1 MTQERKGPRPQL
13 IQSMLDAFRQTDLR
27 RKILITLGILVIFRF
42 VAHVPVPGVDAAAMD
57 KLISGGSGT
66 GALFGMLD
74 LFSGGAL
81 RNVSVAAMGVYPYIT
96 ASIIMTLMVPIIPRL
111 RALSQE
117 GESGRTK
124 VNVYTHWLTVPL
136 ALLQSYS
143 QLVIMQRSDVL
154 HNVGFSGDH
163 ALPTISMMLAMTAG
177 TMFLVWLGELIT
189 EYGIGN
195 GVSLI
200 IFAGIVCT
208 LPTLVGQGWAA
219 HNVPGVLIFVA
230 IAFVIL
236 VTIIIFTEAQRR
248 IPVQYAK
255 SLYRGGKVYRQS
267 GGTHIPLRVNSAGM
281 IPVIFAM
288 SVLMF
293 PGLVSSFFAHPG
305 GHSWANTVTD
315 IFSSNSWFYWFLYFF
330 MVVGFTFFYTM
341 VIFQQQNLAET
352 LQRQGAFVP
361 GIRPGKA
368 TEQYLS
374 KVNNRITWGG
384 AVFLGVVA
392 IAPFIMQRVTGVAG
406 INLSTIGML
415 IVVGVALDTMRQLEA
430 QLLMRNYEGFL
441 K

>member
-1 MTQERKGPRPQL
+1 MTQERKGSRPQL

-27 RKILITLGILVIFRF
+27 RKILITLGILIVFRF
-42 VAHVPVPGVDAAAMD
+42 VAHVPVPGVDAAAM
-57 KLISGGSGT
+57 KNFINGNSGT

-81 RNVSVAAMGVYPYIT
+81 KSLSVAAMGVYPYIT
-96 ASIIMTLMVPIIPRL
+96 ASIIMTLLVPVIPRL
-111 RALSQE
+111 RAISQE

-124 VNVYTHWLTVPL
+124 INMYTHWLTVPL

-143 QLVIMQRSDVL
+143 QLIILRNNNVL
-154 HNVGFSGDH
+154 HNVGFSGAH

-208 LPTLVGQGWAA
+208 LPSLVGQGVNA
-219 HNVPGVLIFVA
+219 HNIWGVFVFIA

-236 VTIIIFTEAQRR
+236 VVIIIFTEAQRR
-248 IPVQYAK
+248 IPVQYAR

-288 SVLMF
+288 SMLMF
-293 PGLVSSFFAHPG
+293 PGLVASFFAHPG
-305 GHSWANTVTD
+305 NFANSVVNL
-315 IFSSNSWFYWFLYFF
+315 FSTKSDLYWVLYFF

-352 LQRQGAFVP
+352 LQKQGAFVP

-368 TEQYLS
+368 TDQYLS

-384 AVFLGVVA
+384 AVFLAVVA
-392 IAPFIMQRVTGVAG
+392 VAPFIMQKISGVG
-406 INLSTIGML
+406 TITLSTIGML

-430 QLLMRNYEGFL
+430 QLMMRNYEGFL

>member
-1 MTQERKGPRPQL
+1 MV
-13 IQSMLDAFRQTDLR
+13 DAFRQTDLR
-27 RKILITLGILVIFRF
+27 RKILITLGILIIFRF
-42 VAHVPVPGVDAAAMD
+42 IAHVPVPGVDANAM
-57 KLISGGSGT
+57 KNFINGNSGT

-81 RNVSVAAMGVYPYIT
+81 KSLSVAAMGVYPYIT
-96 ASIIMTLMVPIIPRL
+96 ASIIMTLLVPVIPRL
-111 RALSQE
+111 RGLSQE

-124 VNVYTHWLTVPL
+124 INVYTHWLTVPL

-143 QLVIMQRSDVL
+143 QLIILQNNNVL
-154 HNVGFSGDH
+154 QNVGFTGAH

-208 LPTLVGQGWAA
+208 LPSLVGQGATA
-219 HNVPGVLIFVA
+219 HNVWGVLIFIA
-230 IAFVIL
+230 IAFVVL

-248 IPVQYAK
+248 IPVQYAR

-288 SVLMF
+288 SMLMF
-293 PGLVSSFFAHPG
+293 PGLVASFFAHPG
-305 GHSWANTVTD
+305 NFANSVVNL
-315 IFSSNSWFYWFLYFF
+315 FSTKSNLYWVLYFF

-368 TEQYLS
+368 TDQYLS

-384 AVFLGVVA
+384 AIFLGAVA
-392 IAPFIMQRVTGVAG
+392 VAPFIMQKISGVSTIA
-406 INLSTIGML
+406 LSTIGML

-430 QLLMRNYEGFL
+430 QLMMRNYEGFL

>member
-27 RKILITLGILVIFRF
+27 RKILITLGILIIFRF
-42 VAHVPVPGVDAAAMD
+42 VAHVPVPGVDATAMAN
-57 KLISGGSGT
+57 LLSGSTGT
-66 GALFGMLD
+66 GSLLSMLN

-81 RNVSVAAMGVYPYIT
+81 KSLSVAAMGVYPYIT
-96 ASIIMTLMVPIIPRL
+96 ASIIMTLLVPVIPRL

-124 VNVYTHWLTVPL
+124 INVYTHWLTVPL

-143 QLVIMQRSDVL
+143 QLIILQRNSVL
-154 HNVGFSGDH
+154 QNVGFSGAH

-208 LPTLVGQGWAA
+208 LPSLVGQGVNA
-219 HNVPGVLIFVA
+219 HNMWGVLIFIA
-230 IAFVIL
+230 IAFVVL

-248 IPVQYAK
+248 IPVQYAR

-288 SVLMF
+288 SMLMF
-293 PGLVSSFFAHPG
+293 PGLVASFFAHPG
-305 GHSWANTVTD
+305 NFANSVVNL
-315 IFSSNSWFYWFLYFF
+315 FSTTSDFYWFLYFI

-368 TEQYLS
+368 TDQYLS

-384 AVFLGVVA
+384 AIFLAVVA
-392 IAPFIMQRVTGVAG
+392 VAPFIMQKITNVTN
-406 INLSTIGML
+406 IQLSTIGML
-415 IVVGVALDTMRQLEA
+415 IVVGVALDTMRQIEA